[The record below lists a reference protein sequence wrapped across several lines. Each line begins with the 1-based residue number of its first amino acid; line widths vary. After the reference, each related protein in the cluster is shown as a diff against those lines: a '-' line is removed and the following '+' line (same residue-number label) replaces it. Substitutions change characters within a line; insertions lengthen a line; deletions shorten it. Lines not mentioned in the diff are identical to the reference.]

1 MEFIINNFN
10 LILSFVTSYII
21 SIGINRMTNKRM
33 IEMIMDKGYGAKDGD
48 SDNLINELERPNF
61 RFSQILMYFPI

>member
-33 IEMIMDKGYGAKDGD
+33 IEMIMDRGYGAKDGD
-48 SDNLINELERPNF
+48 GCRN
-61 RFSQILMYFPI
+61 FSQVNY